1 MKLCTSF
8 GTRLGMQGCVTFR
21 LVTSAARE
29 KKDSRRSGMF
39 QSCFR
44 MTEIASELVRDI
56 FEFSDLFLFL
66 FIILARNIDQK
77 GILQKTLKQFRL
89 VASK

>member
-1 MKLCTSF
+1 
-8 GTRLGMQGCVTFR
+8 MQSKVVTFR
-21 LVTSAARE
+21 LVTSAAGE
-29 KKDSRRSGMF
+29 KRIRDA
-39 QSCFR
+39 QECFKV
-44 MTEIASELVRDI
+44 ASELVRDT

-77 GILQKTLKQFRL
+77 GILHKTLKQFGL

>member
-1 MKLCTSF
+1 
-8 GTRLGMQGCVTFR
+8 
-21 LVTSAARE
+21 
-29 KKDSRRSGMF
+29 
-39 QSCFR
+39 
-44 MTEIASELVRDI
+44 MTEVASELVRDT

-77 GILQKTLKQFRL
+77 GILHKTLKQFGL

>member
-1 MKLCTSF
+1 
-8 GTRLGMQGCVTFR
+8 MQGCD
-21 LVTSAARE
+21 LSACHFGGAR

-44 MTEIASELVRDI
+44 MTEVASELLRDT

-66 FIILARNIDQK
+66 FIIVARNIDQK
-77 GILQKTLKQFRL
+77 GILHKTLKQFGL